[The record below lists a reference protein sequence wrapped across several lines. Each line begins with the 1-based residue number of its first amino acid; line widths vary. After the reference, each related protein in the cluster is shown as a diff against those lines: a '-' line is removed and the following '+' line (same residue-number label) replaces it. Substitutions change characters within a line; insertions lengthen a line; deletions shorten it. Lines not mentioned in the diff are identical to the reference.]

1 MALSPSR
8 PSKQLGGV
16 QTVSAAVARTAMG
29 AVRRGRASP
38 QLQVLREQM
47 AFVLLFVLVVVASL
61 LSNVFLTPNNII
73 NILYSSATLG
83 IVALGQTLL
92 LISANFDLAVASTV
106 SIAGIAAL
114 GVYLAGAPLPIA
126 VLAGIATGVVI
137 GLVNGGLVV
146 RTRASPFLI
155 TLGMQVLIYALAQMV
170 TGSQQ
175 LFTNDPAFTELG
187 RGRVFGLLP
196 WPVVIFL
203 LLVVITEVVLRFT
216 LFGRYLYALGQNETA
231 ARLSGIST
239 SRVKLLAFVLCG
251 GLAGLAGVVLTSRLA
266 STRAGGAAGWEFDSI
281 IAAVLGG
288 TSLFGGV
295 GGTLRTVVGVLVLG
309 ILNNLLVLINLP
321 YEAQQIV
328 KGGVFLAVVFLDR
341 LARAR

>member
-1 MALSPSR
+1 MALSPSS
-8 PSKQLGGV
+8 PPEPLGSV
-16 QTVSAAVARTAMG
+16 QAVSAAVAGGTIG
-29 AVRRGRASP
+29 AARRGRAR
-38 QLQVLREQM
+38 QYVEVLREQM

-61 LSNVFLTPNNII
+61 LSDVFLTPNNVI

-83 IVALGQTLL
+83 IVALGQTML

-114 GVYLAGAPLPIA
+114 GAYLAGVPLPLA
-126 VLAGIATGVVI
+126 VLAGIGTGVVI
-137 GLVNGGLVV
+137 GLINGGLVV

-155 TLGMQVLIYALAQMV
+155 TLGMQVLIYALAQIV
-170 TGSQQ
+170 THSQQ
-175 LFTNDPAFTELG
+175 LYTNDTAFTELG
-187 RGRVFGLLP
+187 RGRLLGVLP

-203 LLVVITEVVLRFT
+203 SLVVITEVVLRLT
-216 LFGRYLYALGQNETA
+216 LFGRYLYALGQNEVA

-239 SRVKLLAFVLCG
+239 GTVKLLAFVLCG
-251 GLAGLAGVVLTSRLA
+251 GLAGFAGVVLTSRLA

-309 ILNNLLVLINLP
+309 ILNNLLVLINVP
-321 YEAQQIV
+321 YDAQQIV

-341 LARAR
+341 LVRAR

>member
-1 MALSPSR
+1 MALPSSASTALGGIATADSRRSR
-8 PSKQLGGV
+8 PRQYV
-16 QTVSAAVARTAMG
+16 EFV
-29 AVRRGRASP
+29 
-38 QLQVLREQM
+38 REQM
-47 AFVLLFVLVVVASL
+47 AFVLLFVLVIVASR
-61 LSNVFLTPNNII
+61 LSDVFLTPNNII

-83 IVALGQTLL
+83 IVALGQTIL

-114 GVYLAGAPLPIA
+114 GAYLAGAPLPIA
-126 VLAGIATGVVI
+126 VLAGIVTGVVI

-155 TLGMQVLIYALAQMV
+155 TLGMQVLIYALAQIV
-170 TGSQQ
+170 TQSQQ
-175 LFTNDPAFTELG
+175 LYTNDPAFTELG
-187 RGRVFGLLP
+187 RGRLFGLLP

-203 LLVVITEVVLRFT
+203 LLVLISEVALRFSV
-216 LFGRYLYALGQNETA
+216 LGHQLYALGQNEVA
-231 ARLSGIST
+231 ARLTGIST
-239 SRVKLLAFVLCG
+239 GTVKLLAFVVCG
-251 GLAGLAGVVLTSRLA
+251 GLAGFAGVVLTSRLA

-309 ILNNLLVLINLP
+309 ILNNLLILINLP

-328 KGGVFLAVVFLDR
+328 KGGVFLAVVFFDR